1 MVKTIIAE
9 KPGTRK
15 INWHLILRVILGLIL
30 VYKATIFI
38 RNATAAQTLIERT
51 GIGLFSK
58 NAETFSLIV
67 ISLSMLCGAFIVA
80 GLLTRISCIVQI
92 PILLV
97 AVFFINMRNIGESG
111 FELLL
116 SIFTLVLLFL
126 FAVKGS
132 SKPSFDNYFRKGAV
146 IDQKNKE
153 ESELHNGSIKV

>member
-9 KPGTRK
+9 GPGTRK
-15 INWHLILRVILGLIL
+15 TNWYLILRVVLGLIL
-30 VYKATIFI
+30 IYKATIFI
-38 RNATAAQTLIERT
+38 HSVTVAQTLIERA
-51 GIGLFSK
+51 GIRFFSK
-58 NAETFSLIV
+58 NAETLSLIV
-67 ISLSMLCGAFIVA
+67 TYLNMLCGAFIVV
-80 GLLTRISCIVQI
+80 GLLTRISSIIQI

-116 SIFTLVLLFL
+116 SIITLILLFL

-146 IDQKNKE
+146 IDEKNKE

>member
-9 KPGTRK
+9 KQGTRK

-30 VYKATIFI
+30 IYKATTFI

-51 GIGLFSK
+51 GIGFFSK
-58 NAETFSLIV
+58 NADTFSLIV
-67 ISLSMLCGAFIVA
+67 TSLSMLCGAFIVA
-80 GLLTRISCIVQI
+80 GLLTRIASIIQI

-116 SIFTLVLLFL
+116 SIITLILLFF
-126 FAVKGS
+126 FAIKGS
-132 SKPSFDNYFRKGAV
+132 GIPSFDNYFKKGAV
-146 IDQKNKE
+146 IDEKNKE
-153 ESELHNGSIKV
+153 ESEAHNGSIKV